1 MMKSMNI
8 FFKNIRTINPNNN
21 LDEFLNIW
29 LINGKIVHLS
39 NSIPQLDNETEIIDG
54 SQLVCAPGF
63 IDMHVHLREPG
74 FEYKE
79 DIESGTNS
87 AANGGYTAVVCMPN
101 TNPCIDNAQTVGYI
115 QEKSKNLLTDV
126 YLSAAVTLN
135 REGKQ
140 LSPMYELNDMGVLF
154 FTDDGDCIMDT
165 SIMRRAFEYAGT
177 KDLLIAQ
184 HCEDHYLT
192 QNFAAN
198 ESIVSNKL
206 GLKGFPA
213 VAEEIIINR
222 DIMLAE
228 YLGNKRYH
236 AQHISTKGA
245 VNMIRA
251 AKKRGLNVTCEV
263 TPHHFFLT
271 DEVLINYDTR
281 HKMSPPLRTQD
292 DIDAII
298 EGLIDGTIDCIASDH
313 APHALHEKHVEFD
326 RAPHGIIGL
335 ETMLAISLDA
345 LYHKGKLSLNQIVEK
360 MSINPRKILKLP
372 KIEFQV
378 GQSANMTIFEP
389 NETWIVNKL
398 KFKSKSK
405 NTPFNNFQLKGK
417 PKYTINNNKIHKCDL

>member
-1 MMKSMNI
+1 MNI

-21 LDEFLNIW
+21 LDDYLNLW
-29 LINGKIVHLS
+29 LKDGIIVHLS
-39 NSIPQLDNETEIIDG
+39 NSNPQLESDTEIIDG
-54 SQLVCAPGF
+54 SELVCAPGF

-101 TNPCIDNAQTVGYI
+101 TNPCIDNAQTVDYI
-115 QEKSKNLLTDV
+115 KEKSRNLLTDV

-135 REGKQ
+135 RDGKQ

-154 FTDDGDCIMDT
+154 YTDDGDCIMDT
-165 SIMRRAFEYAGT
+165 NIMRRAFEYAGT

-184 HCEDHYLT
+184 HCEDHNLT
-192 QNFAAN
+192 HDFASN
-198 ESIVSNKL
+198 ESVVSNKL
-206 GLKGFPA
+206 GLKGFPS
-213 VAEEIIINR
+213 VAEDIIINR

-228 YLGNKRYH
+228 YLGNRRYH

-245 VNMIRA
+245 VDIIRS

-298 EGLIDGTIDCIASDH
+298 QGLIDGTIDCIASDH

-345 LYHKGKLSLNQIVEK
+345 LYHKGKLSLNQIIEK
-360 MSINPRKILKLP
+360 MSINPRRILNLP
-372 KIEFQV
+372 TINFQV
-378 GQSANMTIFEP
+378 GQQANMTIFNP

-405 NTPFNNFQLKGK
+405 NSPFNNFQLRGK
-417 PKYTINNNKIHKCDL
+417 PKYTINKNKIHKCDL